1 MKRAIPVL
9 VLSVAGLI
17 PVWRYEPSLGTT
29 TETAAPASTPSASS
43 SAASGSGSG
52 GTVVKGST
60 VQTDKGPVQVQVT
73 FQGTKISA
81 VKMLQQPNH
90 PQTTA
95 AVPKLIAETLEAQSA
110 DIDTVSGATITS
122 EGYKES
128 LQAAIDANAKAASSS
143 AASSSPSASAAAQS
157 QTQTVD
163 GSTVTT
169 DKGPVQVQVT
179 FEGDK
184 ISAVKMLQQPN
195 HPQTTAAV
203 PKLIAETLDA
213 QSADIDTVSGAT
225 ITSEGYKESLQA
237 AIDAKG

>member
-17 PVWRYEPSLGTT
+17 PVWRYEPSLGTAT
-29 TETAAPASTPSASS
+29 TEAAAPASTPSASS
-43 SAASGSGSG
+43 SAAAGSGSG

-73 FQGTKISA
+73 FDGTEITA

-122 EGYKES
+122 DGYKES
-128 LQAAIDANAKAASSS
+128 LQAAIDANADSASSSSS
-143 AASSSPSASAAAQS
+143 AASGTQS
-157 QTQTVD
+157 QTVD

-203 PKLIAETLDA
+203 PKLIAQTLEA

-225 ITSEGYKESLQA
+225 ITSDGYKESLQA

>member
-1 MKRAIPVL
+1 VKRAIPVL
-9 VLSVAGLI
+9 VLSIAGLV
-17 PVWRYEPSLGTT
+17 PVWLYEPSLGTAV
-29 TETAAPASTPSASS
+29 ETATAASTPSASS
-43 SAASGSGSG
+43 SAASGSGS
-52 GTVVKGST
+52 TVVKGST

-73 FQGTKISA
+73 FQGTKITA

-122 EGYKES
+122 DGYRES
-128 LQAAIDANAKAASSS
+128 LQAAIDANTDSSASSAS
-143 AASSSPSASAAAQS
+143 EAA
-157 QTQTVD
+157 QTVD
-163 GSTVTT
+163 GPTVNT

-179 FEGDK
+179 FGGDR
-184 ISAVKMLQQPN
+184 ITAVKMLQQPN

-203 PKLIAETLDA
+203 PKLIAETLQA

-225 ITSEGYKESLQA
+225 ITSDAYKKSLQA
-237 AIDAKG
+237 VLDEKGA

>member
-9 VLSVAGLI
+9 VLSIAGLI
-17 PVWRYEPSLGTT
+17 PVWRYEPSLGT
-29 TETAAPASTPSASS
+29 AATPAPTPSASS
-43 SAASGSGSG
+43 SAASGSDSGSG
-52 GTVVKGST
+52 SGSTVVKGTT
-60 VQTDKGPVQVQVT
+60 VQTEKGPVQVRVA
-73 FQGTKISA
+73 FEGTEIAS

-122 EGYKES
+122 DGYKES
-128 LQAAIDANAKAASSS
+128 LQAAIDANAESAST
-143 AASSSPSASAAAQS
+143 SSPSASASAASQS
-157 QTQTVD
+157 RTVD
-163 GSTVTT
+163 GSTVNT
-169 DKGPVQVQVT
+169 DKGPVQVRVT
-179 FEGDK
+179 FDGDE
-184 ISAVKMLQQPN
+184 IASVKMLQQPN

-203 PKLIAETLDA
+203 PKLIAETLEA

-225 ITSEGYKESLQA
+225 ITSDGYKESLQA

>member
-1 MKRAIPVL
+1 MKRAIPVV
-9 VLSVAGLI
+9 VLSIAGLV
-17 PVWRYEPSLGTT
+17 PVWRYEPSIGGGTST
-29 TETAAPASTPSASS
+29 TEAAAPAPSTASS
-43 SAASGSGSG
+43 SGGSSS
-52 GTVVKGST
+52 GTVVKGT
-60 VQTDKGPVQVQVT
+60 LVNTEKGPVEVQVT
-73 FQGTKISA
+73 FQGDKISA

-95 AVPKLIAETLEAQSA
+95 AVPKLIAATLEAQSA

-122 EGYKES
+122 EAYKES
-128 LQAAIDANAKAASSS
+128 LQAAIDDNAKAA
-143 AASSSPSASAAAQS
+143 ATASPSPSAAAS
-157 QTQTVD
+157 QTVD
-163 GSTVTT
+163 GSALTT
-169 DKGPVQVQVT
+169 EKGPVQVQVT

-203 PKLIAETLDA
+203 PKLIAATLEA

-225 ITSEGYKESLQA
+225 ITSEAYKESLQA

>member
-17 PVWRYEPSLGTT
+17 PVWRYEPSTGTSSSSSVADAATTPSTSSSGTT
-29 TETAAPASTPSASS
+29 FTGTTVTTE
-43 SAASGSGSG
+43 
-52 GTVVKGST
+52 KG
-60 VQTDKGPVQVQVT
+60 DVQVRIT
-73 FQGTKISA
+73 FDGDEITA
-81 VKMLQQPNH
+81 VRMLRQPNH

-110 DIDTVSGATITS
+110 DIDTVSGATLTS
-122 EGYKES
+122 DGYKES
-128 LQAAIDANAKAASSS
+128 LQAAIDKRAAAAS
-143 AASSSPSASAAAQS
+143 ASPSASASAPAGAS
-157 QTQTVD
+157 RTVA

-169 DKGPVQVQVT
+169 EKGDVQVQVT
-179 FEGDK
+179 FDGDE
-184 ISAVKMLQQPN
+184 ITAVRMLRQPN

-203 PKLIAETLDA
+203 PKLIAETLEA

-225 ITSEGYKESLQA
+225 LTSDGYKESLQA

>member
-1 MKRAIPVL
+1 MKRAIPVV
-9 VLSVAGLI
+9 VLSIAGLV
-17 PVWRYEPSLGTT
+17 PVWLYEPSAASSTVQATT
-29 TETAAPASTPSASS
+29 PAPSASAS
-43 SAASGSGSG
+43 SGSSS

-60 VQTDKGPVQVQVT
+60 VDTEKGPVQVQVT
-73 FQGTKISA
+73 FEGTKITA
-81 VKMLQQPNH
+81 VRMLQQPNH

-122 EGYKES
+122 TGYRES
-128 LQAAIDANAKAASSS
+128 LQYAIDQNAEAAS
-143 AASSSPSASAAAQS
+143 ASPSPTASASAAAS
-157 QTQTVD
+157 KTVD
-163 GSTVTT
+163 GTAVDTE
-169 DKGPVQVQVT
+169 KGTVQVQVT

-184 ISAVKMLQQPN
+184 ISAVQMLQQPN

-203 PKLIAETLDA
+203 PKLIAETLEA
-213 QSADIDTVSGAT
+213 QSADIDSVSGAT